1 MTHIIGED
9 NDKLSS
15 LFLCEHTVRVCSII
29 SQPETRNDMVDT
41 AKELYKES
49 TGNSKAIKINI
60 SVGID
65 IMGLPFMIFS
75 KGSMSLKLLLDTGA
89 SMNFLRKDV
98 LDELADEVQLM
109 PYKTEFHG
117 IDNVGHEASV
127 YSMGINLG
135 PHEFVEDFQ
144 ELTVPDALKFDLGD
158 VTLQLDGILGYPF
171 FSKYNACFCYGA
183 KVMYLSLPEEID
195 EKMRTKAS

>member
-1 MTHIIGED
+1 
-9 NDKLSS
+9 
-15 LFLCEHTVRVCSII
+15 
-29 SQPETRNDMVDT
+29 MVDT
-41 AKELYKES
+41 AKELFKES

-109 PYKTEFHG
+109 PYKTEF
-117 IDNVGHEASV
+117 
-127 YSMGINLG
+127 
-135 PHEFVEDFQ
+135 VEDFQ

-171 FSKYNACFCYGA
+171 FSKYNACFSYGA

>member
-1 MTHIIGED
+1 MT
-9 NDKLSS
+9 LSS
-15 LFLCEHTVRVCSII
+15 FLLCEHTVRRRSII
-29 SQPETRNDMVDT
+29 SQSETRNNMVDT
-41 AKELYKES
+41 AKELFMES

-60 SVGID
+60 SAGID
-65 IMGLPFMIFS
+65 IMGLPFMVFN
-75 KGSMSLKLLLDTGA
+75 KGSKTLNFLLDTGA

-144 ELTVPDALKFDLGD
+144 ELTVPDALYFDLGE

-171 FSKYNACFCYGA
+171 FCKYNACFSYGA
-183 KVMYLSLPEEID
+183 KVMYISLPEEIN
-195 EKMRTKAS
+195 ENMRTKAS

>member
-1 MTHIIGED
+1 
-9 NDKLSS
+9 
-15 LFLCEHTVRVCSII
+15 
-29 SQPETRNDMVDT
+29 MVDT
-41 AKELYKES
+41 AKELFKES

-60 SVGID
+60 SAGID
-65 IMGLPFMIFS
+65 IMGLPFMIFN
-75 KGSMSLKLLLDTGA
+75 KGAKTLKFLLDTGA

-98 LDELADEVQLM
+98 LDDLADEVELM

-117 IDNVGHEASV
+117 IDNVGHESSV

-144 ELTVPDALKFDLGD
+144 ELTVPDALYFDLGE

-171 FSKYNACFCYGA
+171 FSKYNACFSYGS
-183 KVMYLSLPEEID
+183 KVMYISLPEEID
-195 EKMRTKAS
+195 ENMRTKAS

>member
-1 MTHIIGED
+1 
-9 NDKLSS
+9 
-15 LFLCEHTVRVCSII
+15 
-29 SQPETRNDMVDT
+29 MVDT
-41 AKELYKES
+41 AKELFKES

-75 KGSMSLKLLLDTGA
+75 KGPMSLKLLLDTGA

-98 LDELADEVQLM
+98 LDVLADEVQLM